1 MGNKGGLGRIK
12 CIGKEADLGLRHHSR
27 LADAC
32 FYVYIL
38 RHGFG
43 SGPGGKVKKH
53 LLQLTATSRVFF
65 SESGKHMRG
74 SSCTVHIWGRDRRRV
89 EDNGIHFPDSNHTEG
104 QAHVIPAEP
113 QCRAADQPSA
123 PGVGIR
129 RTSYGFCHSEVRR
142 RRSPSQRGWEK
153 RMRLTAIDEEWTRR
167 SRSRGHFPC
176 GVVTKLGPRRAAICR
191 SPKPPAS
198 RNAASPWGRCGTF
211 PDRPW

>member
-1 MGNKGGLGRIK
+1 MHREGSGLGIAASLTTRGCLFLHLYFAAWFWFRAWRQGEETPFAI
-12 CIGKEADLGLRHHSR
+12 DS
-27 LADAC
+27 DVSC
-32 FYVYIL
+32 FF
-38 RHGFG
+38 FG
-43 SGPGGKVKKH
+43 V
-53 LLQLTATSRVFF
+53 
-65 SESGKHMRG
+65 GKHMRG

-176 GVVTKLGPRRAAICR
+176 GVVTKLGPRRAPICR